1 MRPLPSPAVPRSECR
16 SPAVPARPATSRP
29 HIGSWLAILAAGAL
43 AGCAGPSLRADAP
56 FAAEGPA
63 PTPVALAPVARGP
76 LVSAAH
82 PLAVEAGME
91 VLRRGGSAVDA
102 AVAVQAVLGLVEPQS
117 SGLAGG
123 AFLMHYDAATGAVT
137 AYDGRETAPAAAGP
151 DLFLGEDGRPLG
163 YIDAVLSGRSTG
175 APGVVPMLAMAQA
188 AHGRLAWSSLFGSAE
203 RLATD
208 GFTVTPRLAGFIA
221 SLAPQMGAPDARAYF
236 TRPGGDLYAAGDTL
250 RSPAYAETVRRIAR
264 DGADAF
270 RRGPLAE
277 AIVAAVGRD
286 PRPGTLTLTDLEA
299 YQPLER
305 GALCRPYRVYVV
317 CVPPPPSSGVAVLQ
331 LLAMAE
337 RTPAIAG
344 GPDDPDAWVAFARLQ
359 RLMYADRDRYVGDPA
374 FVGVPVEG
382 LLDADYVAAR
392 AALAP
397 GLTGPAE
404 AGTPPGGSLTAVD
417 RTREPAG
424 TSHLVIVDA
433 QGDAVSMTTTV
444 ESLFG
449 SGRMAGGLFLN
460 NQLTDFSRSGEGA
473 NAPAGGKRPRSSMAP
488 VIILDREGR
497 FLGALGSPGGTSIL
511 AYNARALIAVL
522 DWGLPMQQAFD
533 LPNLVAR
540 GGGFGADTGRFSAE
554 LREALAARGVTLAPN
569 ASETSGLHGAIWR
582 DGRWDAG
589 ADDRREGV
597 VAVAAP

>member
-1 MRPLPSPAVPRSECR
+1 MRRRPLPVSRSVRRAGLAALAALAVAACAVPGSRT
-16 SPAVPARPATSRP
+16 PDVAPTATDV
-29 HIGSWLAILAAGAL
+29 A
-43 AGCAGPSLRADAP
+43 
-56 FAAEGPA
+56 PA
-63 PTPVALAPVARGP
+63 PTPAPVPVARGP
-76 LVSAAH
+76 LVSAAN
-82 PLAVEAGME
+82 PLAVEAGMA
-91 VLRRGGSAVDA
+91 VLNRGGSAVDA

-151 DLFLGEDGRPLG
+151 DLFFGEDGRPLG
-163 YIDAVLSGRSTG
+163 YADAVLSGRSTG

-188 AHGRLAWSSLFGSAE
+188 AHGRLPWSSLFGSAE
-203 RLATD
+203 RLAED
-208 GFTVTPRLAGFIA
+208 GFTVTPRLAGMIA
-221 SLAPQMGAPDARAYF
+221 SRAPQMTTPDARAWF
-236 TRPGGDLYAAGDTL
+236 TRPDGQLHAAGDLL
-250 RSPAYAETVRRIAR
+250 RRPAYAETVRLIAR
-264 DGADAF
+264 DGAEAF

-277 AIVAAVGRD
+277 AIVAAVARD
-286 PRPGTLTLTDLEA
+286 PRPGALTLADLEA
-299 YQPLER
+299 YRPLER
-305 GALCRPYRVYVV
+305 GALCRPYRVYVI

-337 RTPAIAG
+337 QTPAITG
-344 GPDDPDAWVAFARLQ
+344 GPDDPEAWAAFARLQ

-382 LLDADYVAAR
+382 LLDPDYVAAR

-404 AGTPPGGSLTAVD
+404 PGVPPGGRLTAVD
-417 RTREPAG
+417 RTQEPAG
-424 TSHLVIVDA
+424 TSHFVIVDA
-433 QGDAVSMTTTV
+433 EGDAVSMTTTV
-444 ESLFG
+444 ESIFG

-473 NAPAGGKRPRSSMAP
+473 NAPAGGKRPRSSMSP

-497 FLGALGSPGGTSIL
+497 FVGALGSPGGTSIL

-522 DWGLPMQQAFD
+522 DWGLPMQAAFD

-540 GGGFGADTGRFSAE
+540 GAGFGADTGRFSPE
-554 LREALAARGVTLAPN
+554 LREALAAQGIPLAPN

>member
-1 MRPLPSPAVPRSECR
+1 MRRRSLPA
-16 SPAVPARPATSRP
+16 PARPARP
-29 HIGSWLAILAAGAL
+29 ARRMRPGLALLAALALGAG
-43 AGCAGPSLRADAP
+43 GCAGLTG
-56 FAAEGPA
+56 GPGDGQTSGQSAA
-63 PTPVALAPVARGP
+63 PTPVPAPVARGP

-91 VLRRGGSAVDA
+91 VLNRGGSAVDA

-151 DLFLGEDGRPLG
+151 DLFLGEDGQPLG
-163 YIDAVLSGRSTG
+163 YADAVLSGRSTG

-188 AHGRLAWSSLFGSAE
+188 AHGRLPWSSLFGAAE
-203 RLATD
+203 RLAED

-221 SLAPQMGAPDARAYF
+221 GRAPQMTTPDARAWF
-236 TRPGGDLYAAGDTL
+236 TRPDGQLYAAGDLL
-250 RSPAYAETVRRIAR
+250 RRPAYAETVRLIAR
-264 DGADAF
+264 NGAEAF

-286 PRPGTLTLTDLEA
+286 PRPGALTLADLEA

-305 GALCRPYRVYVV
+305 GALCRPYRIYVI

-337 RTPAIAG
+337 QTPAIAG
-344 GPDDPDAWVAFARLQ
+344 GPDDPDAWAAFARLQ

-382 LLDADYVAAR
+382 LLDPDYVAAR

-404 AGTPPGGSLTAVD
+404 PGVPPGGRLTAVD
-417 RTREPAG
+417 RTHEPAG
-424 TSHLVIVDA
+424 TSHFVIVDA
-433 QGDAVSMTTTV
+433 AGNAVSMTTTV
-444 ESLFG
+444 ESIFG

-497 FLGALGSPGGTSIL
+497 FVGALGSPGGTSIL

-522 DWGLPMQQAFD
+522 DWGLPMQAAFD

-540 GGGFGADTGRFSAE
+540 GAGFGADTSRFSPE
-554 LREALAARGVTLAPN
+554 LREALAAQGIPLAPN